1 MVGCMKTTVEIP
13 DSLLAEAKRLAVRE
27 GTTIRALIEQA
38 LRRIV
43 QERATQSTF
52 HLRKASF
59 RGGGLQPGIR
69 EGSWEQIRELI
80 YEGRGG

>member
-1 MVGCMKTTVEIP
+1 MQG
-13 DSLLAEAKRLAVRE
+13 
-27 GTTIRALIEQA
+27 GTTLRALIEQA
-38 LRRIV
+38 LRRIA
-43 QERATQSTF
+43 QKRATQSTF

-80 YEGRGG
+80 YEGRAG